1 MYRRTLAT
9 TLPLTIMSRITHLQ
23 YITLS
28 HWLVTHLSLANGPI
42 ESRARQ
48 TNSTEPSR
56 YSVVARS

>member
-28 HWLVTHLSLANGPI
+28 HWLVTHLSLADGP
-42 ESRARQ
+42 
-48 TNSTEPSR
+48 
-56 YSVVARS
+56 